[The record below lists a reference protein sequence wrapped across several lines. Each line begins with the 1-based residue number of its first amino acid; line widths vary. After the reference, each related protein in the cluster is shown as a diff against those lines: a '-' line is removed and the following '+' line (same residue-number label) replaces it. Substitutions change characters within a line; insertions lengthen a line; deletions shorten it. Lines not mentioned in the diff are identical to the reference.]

1 MDSLVIVDCQYD
13 FIDGS
18 LACSGSHEAVAYLI
32 DFINRHE
39 VEVLYTSDWHSPT
52 NQSFTVNGGIWPIH
66 CVAGEKVLLWTDISL
81 QILSMLKIA
90 RMKKIFFIK
99 EWMILLKNIPLSM
112 E

>member
-52 NQSFTVNGGIWPIH
+52 NQSFTVNGGIVSP
-66 CVAGEKVLLWTDISL
+66 GKKVLLWTDISL

>member
-52 NQSFTVNGGIWPIH
+52 EASGRFIVSPGK
-66 CVAGEKVLLWTDISL
+66 KVLLWTDISL

>member
-66 CVAGEKVLLWTDISL
+66 CVAGKKVLLWTDISL

>member
-66 CVAGEKVLLWTDISL
+66 CVAGEKGSALDRHFFADI
-81 QILSMLKIA
+81 IDVKNRPNEENI
-90 RMKKIFFIK
+90 FIK

>member
-66 CVAGEKVLLWTDISL
+66 CVAGEKGSALDRHFFADI
-81 QILSMLKIA
+81 IDVKIA